1 MASEENKRM
10 TLRLGRMS
18 LRAPELIGLLA
29 ALLVVIGSIGPWV
42 RTVGEFFVGDEIEV
56 TYAYGIKDDNGQ
68 VALVLGILVG
78 VIVLWRLLSRR
89 STTASTIGLA
99 VAIVLLVVAGLV
111 GVFNWSEARYVTGV
125 YQGAKY
131 FTYEYHAAWG
141 LIILTFAGFTGAGA
155 LAYRM
160 WNDHFR

>member
-1 MASEENKRM
+1 M

-18 LRAPELIGLLA
+18 LRAPDLIGLLA

-42 RTVGEFFVGDEIEV
+42 RTVGEFFVGNEIEV

-68 VALVLGILVG
+68 VGIVLGILVG

-99 VAIVLLVVAGLV
+99 VAIVLLAVAGLV
-111 GVFNWSEARYVTGV
+111 GVFNWSEAPYVTGV
-125 YQGAKY
+125 YRGAKY
-131 FTYEYHAAWG
+131 FSYEHQAAWG

-155 LAYRM
+155 LAYQM
-160 WNDHFR
+160 WKDHFR